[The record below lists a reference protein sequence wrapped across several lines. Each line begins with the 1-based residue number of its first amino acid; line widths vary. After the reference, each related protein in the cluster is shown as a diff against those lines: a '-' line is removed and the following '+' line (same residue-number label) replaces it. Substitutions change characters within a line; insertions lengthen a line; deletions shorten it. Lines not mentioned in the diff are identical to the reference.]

1 MSIEVHRL
9 AATQRRMLLEMLAS
23 ERSGEDALHIG
34 QLFGRDRIA
43 DGLCEHGMAFRLDS
57 ERLVFTELGRHLAE
71 LLARQIV
78 GRQFAAL
85 MAS

>member
-1 MSIEVHRL
+1 MGIEVHRL

-23 ERSGEDALHIG
+23 ERAGEHALRIG
-34 QLFGRDRIA
+34 TLFGRDRIA
-43 DGLCEHGMAFRLDS
+43 NGLCAHGMAHWLDS
-57 ERLVFTELGRHLAE
+57 DQIVFTEFGRHLAE